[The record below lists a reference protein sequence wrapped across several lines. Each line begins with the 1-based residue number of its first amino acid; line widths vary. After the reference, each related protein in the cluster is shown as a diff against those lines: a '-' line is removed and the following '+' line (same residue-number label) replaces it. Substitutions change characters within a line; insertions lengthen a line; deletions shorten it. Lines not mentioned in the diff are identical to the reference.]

1 MAVHNVDFP
10 NNKVSLS
17 DLKPSTDPEFKCR
30 GTVPLKNGILTCGC
44 FVRAEAP
51 DPISYK
57 DVAGFDGMS
66 RDSLRRLIIKL
77 YAMSGFNNCRI
88 QPLKMMNTDSPLCCL

>member
-1 MAVHNVDFP
+1 M
-10 NNKVSLS
+10 
-17 DLKPSTDPEFKCR
+17 
-30 GTVPLKNGILTCGC
+30 PLKNGILTCGC

-66 RDSLRRLIIKL
+66 KDSLRRLIIKL
-77 YAMSGFNNCRI
+77 YAKSGFNNWRI
-88 QPLKMMNTDSPLCCL
+88 QPLKMMTSDSPLRLFLDPTL